1 MRIAL
6 LCHASLGG
14 SSRVAT
20 RLAYGLERR
29 GHSVSLVSAAPPPAP
44 TKELSA
50 IRLELF
56 GARKQSGWTTVVEPM
71 WDMLRLAALERHIEA
86 IVLRDGIE
94 VVHYHYAWPFA
105 HIVRRLKARLGPAS
119 PLFVGT
125 LHGTDV
131 MHAPDDGGLG
141 ALRDTDLLTTVS
153 EAYAELAQAR
163 LDLDDAPLVIP
174 NFVDLDDFPRSVDF
188 EEAASGRR
196 MPRLVHVSNVRTV
209 KNPEGV
215 ARVFVALRAQIP
227 AELWLVGEGPG
238 LAELTS
244 AIDRA
249 GVGSDVRVLGYRS
262 DIGQTLAQ
270 CDLLL
275 MTSWEESFCLA
286 ALEAM
291 ACGLCVVAT
300 SVGGLTEVV
309 EHGRTAM
316 LFEPG
321 DYEEAVRLAHRL
333 LTERDLRLEIRRR
346 AAERACDFSARAV
359 VERYEA
365 VYQLGCVQLRQ
376 PDELVAGEVF

>member
-6 LCHASLGG
+6 LCHATLGG

-29 GHSVSLVSAAPPPAP
+29 GHSVSLVSGAKPPAP
-44 TKELSA
+44 KKELSA

-56 GARKQSGWTTVVEPM
+56 GARQQRGWTTVVEPT

-86 IVLRDGIE
+86 LVLREGVE

-131 MHAPDDGGLG
+131 MDAPDDAGLA
-141 ALRDTDLLTTVS
+141 ALRDTDVLTTVS
-153 EAYAELAQAR
+153 EAYAELARAR
-163 LDLDDAPLVIP
+163 LDLDCSPLVIP

-188 EEAASGRR
+188 VEAASGRR
-196 MPRLVHVSNVRTV
+196 RPRLVHVSNFRTV

-215 ARVFVALRAQIP
+215 ARVFAALREQMP

-244 AIDRA
+244 ALDRA
-249 GVGSDVRVLGYRS
+249 GVGSDTRVLGYRP
-262 DIGQTLAQ
+262 DIGKTLAQ

-300 SVGGLTEVV
+300 SVGGLAEVA

-321 DYEEAVRLAHRL
+321 DYEGAARAAHRL
-333 LTERDLRLEIRRR
+333 LTDRQLRLAIRRR
-346 AAERACDFSARAV
+346 ATERACDFSAGAV
-359 VERYEA
+359 VERYET
-365 VYQLGCVQLRQ
+365 VYQLGRAQVGR
-376 PDELVAGEVF
+376 PDELVAGEAS

>member
-29 GHSVSLVSAAPPPAP
+29 GHSVSLVSAAAPPAP
-44 TKELSA
+44 GKELSA

-56 GARKQSGWTTVVEPM
+56 GALQQSGWTTDVEPT
-71 WDMLRLAALERHIEA
+71 WDRLRLATLERHVEA
-86 IVLRDGIE
+86 LVLRDGIE

-131 MHAPDDGGLG
+131 LHAPADTGLA
-141 ALRDTDLLTTVS
+141 ALRETDVLTTVS
-153 EAYAELAQAR
+153 EAYAELARER
-163 LDLDDAPLVIP
+163 LALDETPLVIP
-174 NFVDLDDFPRSVDF
+174 NFVDLDDFPLSLDF
-188 EEAASGRR
+188 EGRR
-196 MPRLVHVSNVRTV
+196 KPRLVHVSTFRPV

-215 ARVFVALRAQIP
+215 ARVFGALRERIP

-238 LAELTS
+238 LAALT
-244 AIDRA
+244 RA
-249 GVGSDVRVLGYRS
+249 TGPGTRVLGYRP

-291 ACGLCVVAT
+291 ACGLCVVAP
-300 SVGGLTEVV
+300 SVGGLAEVA

-316 LFEPG
+316 FFEPG
-321 DYEEAVRLAHRL
+321 DDDEATRLAHRL

-346 AAERACDFSARAV
+346 ATERAREFSAAAV
-359 VERYEA
+359 VAQYEA
-365 VYQLGCVQLRQ
+365 VYQLGCA
-376 PDELVAGEVF
+376 DELVASEAS

>member
-14 SSRVAT
+14 SARVAT

-29 GHSVSLVSAAPPPAP
+29 GHCVSLVSAAPPPAP
-44 TKELSA
+44 AKELSA
-50 IRLELF
+50 IRIELF
-56 GARKQSGWTTVVEPM
+56 GARQQSRWTTDVEPT
-71 WDMLRLAALERHIEA
+71 WDRLRLAALERHIEA
-86 IVLRDGIE
+86 IILRDDIE

-105 HIVRRLKARLGPAS
+105 HIVRRLKARLGAAS

-131 MHAPDDGGLG
+131 MHAPDGGQLG
-141 ALRDTDLLTTVS
+141 VLRDTDLLTTVS
-153 EAYAELAQAR
+153 KTYAELARAR
-163 LDLDDAPLVIP
+163 LDLDTAPLVIP
-174 NFVDLDDFPRSVDF
+174 NFVDMDDFPLSVDF
-188 EEAASGRR
+188 QDTVSERR
-196 MPRLVHVSNVRTV
+196 RPRLVHVSNFRAV

-215 ARVFVALRAQIP
+215 ARVFAALREQVP

-238 LAELTS
+238 LAELAS

-249 GVGSDVRVLGYRS
+249 GLGSDTRVLGYQP

-270 CDLLL
+270 CDVLL

-291 ACGLCVVAT
+291 ACGLGVVAP
-300 SVGGLTEVV
+300 SVGGLTEVA

-321 DYEEAVRLAHRL
+321 DYDEAVRLTHRL

-346 AAERACDFSARAV
+346 AAERAHDFSARSV

-365 VYQLGCVQLRQ
+365 VYQFGCAQLAR
-376 PDELVAGEVF
+376 PDVLIAGEVS